1 MVKQNEF
8 FGNLVESFV
17 YSELIKHRSYANTDI
32 NIYHYRDQAQKEV
45 DFVLEAS
52 NGDVVALEI
61 KSGSNIK
68 SDYFKGLVALA
79 KTMNH
84 KNFKGVVLYGGDKV
98 LPYKIEEFQ
107 FWVIP
112 LKVLI

>member
-1 MVKQNEF
+1 M
-8 FGNLVESFV
+8 
-17 YSELIKHRSYANTDI
+17 
-32 NIYHYRDQAQKEV
+32 
-45 DFVLEAS
+45 EAS

-68 SDYFKGLVALA
+68 SDYFKGLAALA

-98 LPYKIEEFQ
+98 LPYKVEEFQ